1 MGWLPSLQN
10 LDDDHWKV
18 PAQNS
23 CSYSL
28 EKTQCLYPNIPC
40 GNPCFKILLIGGLE
54 HVLSIQLG
62 MSSSQL
68 LLTPSFFRGVGI
80 PPTSVILYPL
90 QIFYPLQKSRIEMT
104 TSHGI
109 SGYQWETCD
118 HSGCLVAQE
127 FSKFRRG
134 HPEAELMGWFIRG
147 WLSQSWRCC
156 YGDMVMKGEFFDQEP
171 PTKKMAVKIPW
182 VYPKL
187 PKKNLRKWSSPQAFS
202 SC

>member
-1 MGWLPSLQN
+1 MVWN
-10 LDDDHWKV
+10 M
-18 PAQNS
+18 
-23 CSYSL
+23 
-28 EKTQCLYPNIPC
+28 I
-40 GNPCFKILLIGGLE
+40 F
-54 HVLSIQLG
+54 SIQLG

-68 LLTPSFFRGVGI
+68 LLTPSYFRG
-80 PPTSVILYPL
+80 PPTSVI
-90 QIFYPLQKSRIEMT
+90 FYPLQRSRIEMT

-109 SGYQWETCD
+109 SGYHWETCD

-147 WLSQSWRCC
+147 WLSQSWDVATVTWWWKVKLLISSWENLR
-156 YGDMVMKGEFFDQEP
+156 EP

-187 PKKNLRKWSSPQAFS
+187 SKKNLRKWSSPQAFS